1 MSAIISSLSPTIV
14 RFKKEGNEQAYRKKN
29 CQLYR
34 IVFYLSTCVSGL
46 ITLLAPIIVRVLY
59 GEAYLGSIAPLR
71 VITWYVAFSYL
82 GVARDIWLVCENK
95 QKYSKYI
102 YIIAAVANVGM
113 NYLLI
118 PKWGATGAAVATLI
132 TQIMTS
138 ILVPLLWRDMRDNV
152 KLMFQGILFINYLRD
167 NSTKE
172 NKNVK

>member
-1 MSAIISSLSPTIV
+1 M
-14 RFKKEGNEQAYRKKN
+14 
-29 CQLYR
+29 
-34 IVFYLSTCVSGL
+34 
-46 ITLLAPIIVRVLY
+46 LY